1 MLRCGPPASPEH
13 SSTTLLAA
21 RLRMSSAADLSDLT
35 PTEIVSYLNRYI
47 VGQSRAKRAVAVAMR
62 NRWRRQRL
70 AAAAQKEIYPK
81 NLILIGPTGVGKTEI
96 ARRMA
101 SLQKAPF
108 LKVEASK
115 YSQVGYHGRD
125 VETMVRD
132 LLEIGIEIVRQEK
145 MLAVE
150 QAARQ
155 HADSIII
162 DSLLRRLGPQ
172 EDEDDVEPFTPFGS
186 AGILAPKTSSSPRE
200 DARRQELRAKL
211 ERGELE
217 AEMVTVRVTENAGPG
232 MEMFSGQGP
241 EYVGFDASFLAKLRG
256 MPTPMRDANVTVAS
270 ARKLLMREEA
280 EKLFDR
286 EAMIKDAIERTE
298 QSGILFIDE
307 FDKIAGRSR
316 DGGPD
321 VSREGVQRDL
331 LPVVEGCSVYTRHGN
346 VNTDHIL
353 FIAAGAFH
361 ICSPNDLIPEIQGRF
376 PIRVQLD
383 SLGRDE
389 FVQILTEPRDSL
401 TKQYQRL
408 LETDGLQ
415 IEFAPD
421 GIEEVAVLADRA
433 NVVLGDIGARR
444 LHGVLERLLEG
455 VAFDAPDH
463 RQGRVVVDRAF
474 VRESLVDFM
483 AEIDV
488 SKR

>member
-1 MLRCGPPASPEH
+1 MTSD
-13 SSTTLLAA
+13 
-21 RLRMSSAADLSDLT
+21 ADLSELT
-35 PTEIVSYLNRYI
+35 PTQIVAYLDRFI

-70 AAAAQKEIYPK
+70 AKEAQKEIYPK

-132 LLEIGIEIVRQEK
+132 LLEVGIDIVRQEK
-145 MLAVE
+145 MQEVE
-150 QAARQ
+150 TAARD
-155 HADSIII
+155 HANAQIAEA
-162 DSLLRRLGPQ
+162 LLRKMGPLP
-172 EDEDDVEPFTPFGS
+172 EDEVQAFTPFGS
-186 AGILAPKTSSSPRE
+186 AGILAPSNARPPVGDT
-200 DARRQELRAKL
+200 RRQEVRERLD
-211 ERGELE
+211 RGELE
-217 AEMVTVRVTENAGPG
+217 EEMITVRVTENVGPG

-256 MPTPMRDANVTVAS
+256 MPTPMRDAHVTVGS

-286 EAMIKDAIERTE
+286 EAMIRDAIERTE
-298 QSGILFIDE
+298 QCGILFIDE
-307 FDKIAGRSR
+307 IDKIAGRSR

-331 LPVVEGCSVYTRHGN
+331 LPIVEGCSVYTRHGN
-346 VNTDHIL
+346 VNTDHVL

-361 ICSPNDLIPEIQGRF
+361 ISSPDDLIPEIQGRF
-376 PIRVQLD
+376 PIRVQL
-383 SLGRDE
+383 SPLGRE
-389 FVQILTEPRDSL
+389 ELVRILTEPRDSL

-408 LETDGLQ
+408 LATDGVD
-415 IEFAPD
+415 IEFRQE
-421 GIEEVAVLADRA
+421 GLEEVALLADRA

-455 VAFDAPDH
+455 VSFEAPDH
-463 RQGRVVVDRAF
+463 RRGKIAVDRAF
-474 VRESLVDFM
+474 VRHALADFI
-483 AEIDV
+483 EELDLT
-488 SKR
+488 KR

>member
-1 MLRCGPPASPEH
+1 MTSP
-13 SSTTLLAA
+13 
-21 RLRMSSAADLSDLT
+21 ADLSELT
-35 PTEIVSYLNRYI
+35 PPQIVAYLDRFI
-47 VGQSRAKRAVAVAMR
+47 VGQARAKRAVAVAMR

-70 AAAAQKEIYPK
+70 AKEAQKEIYPK
-81 NLILIGPTGVGKTEI
+81 NIILIGPTGVGKTEI

-132 LLEIGIEIVRQEK
+132 LLEVGIDIVRQEK
-145 MLAVE
+145 MLEVE
-150 QAARQ
+150 NAARD
-155 HADSIII
+155 HAHSQIVEA
-162 DSLLRRLGPQ
+162 LLRKMGPSPE
-172 EDEDDVEPFTPFGS
+172 EDLPAFTPFGS
-186 AGILAPKTSSSPRE
+186 AGILAPSATRPPAG
-200 DARRQELRAKL
+200 DTRRQEIRARLDK
-211 ERGELE
+211 GELE
-217 AEMVTVRVTENAGPG
+217 DEMVMIRVTENVGPG

-286 EAMIKDAIERTE
+286 EAMIRDAIERTE
-298 QSGILFIDE
+298 QCGILFIDE
-307 FDKIAGRSR
+307 IDKIAGRSR

-346 VNTDHIL
+346 VNTDHVL

-361 ICSPNDLIPEIQGRF
+361 ISSPDDLIPEIQGRF

-389 FVQILTEPRDSL
+389 FVRILTEPRDSL

-408 LETDGLQ
+408 LLTDGVELD
-415 IEFAPD
+415 FRPD
-421 GIEEVAVLADRA
+421 GLEEIALLADRA

-455 VAFDAPDH
+455 VSYDAPDLKH
-463 RQGRVVVDRAF
+463 GKVAVDKAF
-474 VRESLVDFM
+474 VRQALADFTQ
-483 AEIDV
+483 ELDV
-488 SKR
+488 TKR